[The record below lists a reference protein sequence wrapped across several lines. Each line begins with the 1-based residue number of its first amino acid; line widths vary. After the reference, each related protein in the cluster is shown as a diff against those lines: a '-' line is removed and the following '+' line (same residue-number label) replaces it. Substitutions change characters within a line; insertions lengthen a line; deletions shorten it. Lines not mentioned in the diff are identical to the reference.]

1 LKPTKQ
7 TKALVVDTLQERI
20 ERRKKEKE
28 EEQSGGGFFTSI
40 TSYFW

>member
-1 LKPTKQ
+1 
-7 TKALVVDTLQERI
+7 VDTLQERI

-28 EEQSGGGFFTSI
+28 EEQSGGFFTSI